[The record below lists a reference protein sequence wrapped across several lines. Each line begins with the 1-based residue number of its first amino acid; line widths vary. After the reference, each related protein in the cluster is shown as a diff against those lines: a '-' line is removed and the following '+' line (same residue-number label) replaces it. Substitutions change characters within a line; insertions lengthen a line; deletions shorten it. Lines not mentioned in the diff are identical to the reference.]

1 MGMKQIIAII
11 ITSCLLMGCT
21 KDIIK
26 TNDEVVAEK
35 DVKLLFEYDGVK
47 VYRFCDCDRYIYFTN
62 TGGKVEYTR
71 TYHNGK
77 MVRTEKVQTLCN

>member
-1 MGMKQIIAII
+1 MKQIIAII

-47 VYRFCDCDRYIYFTN
+47 VYRFYDCDRYIYFTN
-62 TGGKVEYTR
+62 TGGKAEYTR

>member
-1 MGMKQIIAII
+1 MKQIIAII

-47 VYRFCDCDRYIYFTN
+47 VYRFYDCDRYIYFTN

-77 MVRTEKVQTLCN
+77 MVRTEEVQTLCN

>member
-1 MGMKQIIAII
+1 MKQIIAII
-11 ITSCLLMGCT
+11 ITSCLLVGCT

-47 VYRFCDCDRYIYFTN
+47 VYRFYDCDRYIYFTN

-71 TYHNGK
+71 TCNNGK
-77 MVRTEKVQTLCN
+77 MLRTEKVQTLCN

>member
-1 MGMKQIIAII
+1 MKQIIAII

-47 VYRFCDCDRYIYFTN
+47 VYRFYDCDRHIYFTN

-77 MVRTEKVQTLCN
+77 MVRTEEVQTLCN

>member
-1 MGMKQIIAII
+1 
-11 ITSCLLMGCT
+11 MGCT

-47 VYRFCDCDRYIYFTN
+47 VYRFYDCDRYIYFTN
-62 TGGKVEYTR
+62 TRGKVEYTR